1 MVLFEYRVWVSTVF
15 QTVSSLRECSTV
27 LDAERERGRERERE
41 CERKRVRLG
50 KKFLSRSLRMAHR
63 TIDDVIS
70 WKISLHRNTRR
81 EWLIRLVT
89 TSSLVTRFQET
100 VSRGAGSI
108 RLHGLQFIAAH
119 E

>member
-27 LDAERERGRERERE
+27 LDAERERGRERE
-41 CERKRVRLG
+41 RVRLG